1 MNVITSIVVV
11 VGLYLFIWKQ
21 RIGDLIVWILKTV
34 FDMKHE
40 AAFYYY
46 SDHFRGNKEIFFAVA
61 VLLIFTVLMVRIF
74 RWVTGYFREVN
85 QGIESLLADDEK
97 QIQLSPEMLPFERK
111 LNSVKQT
118 LAELKMETALA
129 EQRKDELVMYLAHDI
144 RTPLT
149 SVIGY
154 LNLLEEDPNMPP
166 EQRAAR
172 VHIVLEK
179 AYRLETMVNEFFEIT
194 KYKSQKITLSKETI
208 DLYYML
214 VQLSDELSPVLAPRG
229 NTVTLHLDEN
239 LTIEADPEK
248 LARVFNN
255 ILKNAASYS
264 FPHTEIVISAE
275 KLEHEVIIRFQNSGE
290 DIPNEALASLFNK
303 FYRVDQS
310 RSSDTGGTG
319 LGLAIAKEIVTLHGG
334 AISASSKN
342 HVVTFTVSLPLSN

>member
-1 MNVITSIVVV
+1 M
-11 VGLYLFIWKQ
+11 
-21 RIGDLIVWILKTV
+21 
-34 FDMKHE
+34 
-40 AAFYYY
+40 
-46 SDHFRGNKEIFFAVA
+46 A

-118 LAELKMETALA
+118 LAERKMETALA

-214 VQLSDELSPVLAPRG
+214 VQLSDELSPVLAPGG

-342 HVVTFTVSLPLSN
+342 HVVTVTVSLPLSN

>member
-1 MNVITSIVVV
+1 
-11 VGLYLFIWKQ
+11 
-21 RIGDLIVWILKTV
+21 
-34 FDMKHE
+34 
-40 AAFYYY
+40 
-46 SDHFRGNKEIFFAVA
+46 
-61 VLLIFTVLMVRIF
+61 MVRIF

-118 LAELKMETALA
+118 LAERKMETALA

-264 FPHTEIVISAE
+264 LPHTEIVIFAE

>member
-1 MNVITSIVVV
+1 M
-11 VGLYLFIWKQ
+11 
-21 RIGDLIVWILKTV
+21 
-34 FDMKHE
+34 
-40 AAFYYY
+40 
-46 SDHFRGNKEIFFAVA
+46 A

-118 LAELKMETALA
+118 LAERKMETALA

-166 EQRAAR
+166 EQRAVR

-214 VQLSDELSPVLAPRG
+214 VQLSDELFPVLAPRG